1 VRRGLVEAPYRLKPH
16 VLLKAYTHKALH
28 DPVFRS
34 TLLNIPRYMARR
46 DLGPKISAR
55 LTRRGY

>member
-46 DLGPKISAR
+46 DLFKD
-55 LTRRGY
+55 LDYVN